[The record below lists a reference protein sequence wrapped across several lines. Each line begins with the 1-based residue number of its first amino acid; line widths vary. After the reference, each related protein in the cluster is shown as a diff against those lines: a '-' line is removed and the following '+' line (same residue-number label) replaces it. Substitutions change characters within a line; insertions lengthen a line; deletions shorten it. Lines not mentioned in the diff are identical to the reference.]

1 MCVYACELPY
11 GEKWEE
17 IGGLKR
23 RKGRAA
29 GAQAGAA
36 LTVQS

>member
-1 MCVYACELPY
+1 MYACELPY

-23 RKGRAA
+23 RKGRSASSVA
-29 GAQAGAA
+29 
-36 LTVQS
+36 VSNRDI